1 MQAQNDDTL
10 SSPLHLFTTSP
21 RPSFTDLREQGAPNF
36 TTSVTRTAKAAG
48 EYSRAKIEREA
59 REVKEDL
66 MSVFNSA
73 KQVAAFDPNKV
84 AEMATARAK
93 AGVMGKMKL
102 PKGMAGGSVPARG
115 STSSSSAAGGAA
127 TNVGTSSARGRPSLK
142 TMSLDRSKLNF
153 RSMATSKLS
162 AHASEQANAKMGVAA
177 ERAAQQGIESTAPG
191 QGQVSTSADPTAAA
205 SQKGMMGRYRNKKK
219 LLVEVEAR
227 KAKARP
233 KVVGPDGKVIVA
245 KPKTDRDGRRHDSG
259 DIWC

>member
-1 MQAQNDDTL
+1 
-10 SSPLHLFTTSP
+10 
-21 RPSFTDLREQGAPNF
+21 
-36 TTSVTRTAKAAG
+36 
-48 EYSRAKIEREA
+48 
-59 REVKEDL
+59 

-73 KQVAAFDPNKV
+73 KQVAAFDPN
-84 AEMATARAK
+84 EMAKNATARAK

-127 TNVGTSSARGRPSLK
+127 GARGRPSLK

-219 LLVEVEAR
+219 LLMEVEAR

-245 KPKTDRDGRRHDSG
+245 KPKTDSDGRRQDSG